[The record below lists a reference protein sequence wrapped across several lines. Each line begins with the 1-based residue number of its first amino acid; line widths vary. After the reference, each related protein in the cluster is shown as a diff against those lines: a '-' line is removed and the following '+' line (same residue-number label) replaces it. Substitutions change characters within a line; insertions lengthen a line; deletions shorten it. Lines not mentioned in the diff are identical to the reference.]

1 MVEIPKR
8 QHMKNMKYRLLT
20 AGAMLVAFAACQ
32 RQQAGLA
39 DYHEA
44 LVLMEQGDAPSAL
57 AKLEQAAEKARTD
70 SLRALACSQ
79 MGTLYFDQR
88 LLDRAMVSYR
98 QAYAIDLR
106 ARDTLGLI
114 YDLRDMGNVMRATD
128 DRQDSCVSYFEQAR
142 RLALTTGNRDMLH
155 DVESQLAGYYLYN
168 NRLSEARRLLMPA
181 LQQAGGASSGA
192 LTYLLADLYHR
203 SGQRDSALMCYRQL
217 LSSGNLYGRQTA
229 HRMLAE
235 YALADGRTDEAAMH
249 LRDYELLTD
258 SVHRQNDAEA
268 VRRMAALYDYSRHE
282 QQSHRLEVRL
292 AAVVGSLFVVALTLV
307 AALLYFSRR
316 RMHYRLKVERLEQLL
331 QRYRQRQ
338 EEEGRQPVESKTA
351 AQSAGSL
358 KDTAIAQQIDRFLSD
373 ARQQAMGDDDFHQLE
388 DAVEAC
394 HPAFLSRLQEFCRL
408 TPQERRV
415 CLLLKLGIAPV
426 GIAQLTA
433 HSKQSVTNTR
443 SRLYKKAFG
452 REGSPA
458 QWDEFVMSL

>member
-1 MVEIPKR
+1 MNSMI
-8 QHMKNMKYRLLT
+8 YRLMAL
-20 AGAMLVAFAACQ
+20 GALLVAFAACQ
-32 RQQAGLA
+32 RQQTGLA

-44 LVLMEQGDAPSAL
+44 LALMEQGDAPSAL

-70 SLRALACSQ
+70 SLRALVSSQ

-88 LLDRAMVSYR
+88 LLDRAMESYQ

-106 ARDTLGLI
+106 AQDTLGLI

-128 DRQDSCVSYFEQAR
+128 DRQDSCVGYFEQAR
-142 RLALTTGNRDMLH
+142 RLASATGNRAMLH

-181 LQQAGGASSGA
+181 LQQADDASRGA

-229 HRMLAE
+229 HRILAE
-235 YALADGRTDEAAMH
+235 YALADGRADEAAMH
-249 LRDYELLTD
+249 LRNYELLTD

-268 VRRMAALYDYSRHE
+268 VRRMAALYDYTRHE
-282 QQSHRLEVRL
+282 QQSHRLKVRL
-292 AAVVGSLFVVALTLV
+292 TAVVGSLIVVALALV
-307 AALLYFSRR
+307 AVLLYFSRR

-338 EEEGRQPVESKTA
+338 EEERQKPVEPEA
-351 AQSAGSL
+351 AAPSAGSL
-358 KDTAIAQQIDRFLSD
+358 KDTAIAQQIDRFLSA

-394 HPAFLSRLQEFCRL
+394 HPAFLNRLQEFCRL

-415 CLLLKLGIAPV
+415 CLLLKLGVSPA

-452 REGSPA
+452 RVGSPA